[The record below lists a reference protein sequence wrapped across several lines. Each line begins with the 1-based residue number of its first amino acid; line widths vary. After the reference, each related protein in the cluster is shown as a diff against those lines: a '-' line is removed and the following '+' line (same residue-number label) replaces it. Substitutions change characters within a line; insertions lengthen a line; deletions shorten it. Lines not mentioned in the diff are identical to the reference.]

1 MSDLVQDL
9 SKHVIE
15 LGLRIVDE
23 QGRLAGKRSVLQQEQ
38 KSLESGIY
46 QFPRDALDLKA
57 AIASRFRTLAKREV
71 KVVIVA
77 EAADIE
83 NDRWRNVIEGY
94 LNTQKYYI
102 VVPDQYFR
110 DALRVFDA
118 MKRDRKLYGT
128 GIVDIEK
135 LRRKNPSID
144 PGSLAEEI

>member
-1 MSDLVQDL
+1 M
-9 SKHVIE
+9 
-15 LGLRIVDE
+15 
-23 QGRLAGKRSVLQQEQ
+23 
-38 KSLESGIY
+38 
-46 QFPRDALDLKA
+46 
-57 AIASRFRTLAKREV
+57 
-71 KVVIVA
+71 IVA
-77 EAADIE
+77 EAAEIE

-144 PGSLAEEI
+144 PGSLAEEIQTSDSDVRIFLNYTLGWVRKCETVNELRRFNTAVTNDGMLYQNYVVRGRNS